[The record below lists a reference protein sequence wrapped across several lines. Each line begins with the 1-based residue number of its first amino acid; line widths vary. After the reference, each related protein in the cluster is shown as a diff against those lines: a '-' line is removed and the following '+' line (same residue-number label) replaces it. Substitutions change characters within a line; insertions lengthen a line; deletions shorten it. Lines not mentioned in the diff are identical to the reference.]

1 MIKNLNTEELRYIS
15 NNYYFYLNV
24 LKNLIHRTDR
34 TECINILDFGCGA
47 GNLLKIVEDSD
58 IKCKICGMDVFTD
71 EASFTKVKKKVPSA
85 KILSIKPYENFDFG
99 NQFDVIISNQVFEHI
114 ENLNDIYKHLSNIL
128 KPSGIMICGF
138 PTEEIILEP
147 HLKLPLIQRLNK
159 KSKVLYYYLKV
170 ASFLNIGQFSKLK
183 KSKKIKKINYLQNRL
198 NYCKKNLFYHSKYN
212 HQRLLNK
219 YFSKISDISHLPIN
233 YLRTYK
239 PHLINLN

>member
-1 MIKNLNTEELRYIS
+1 M
-15 NNYYFYLNV
+15 
-24 LKNLIHRTDR
+24 
-34 TECINILDFGCGA
+34 
-47 GNLLKIVEDSD
+47 
-58 IKCKICGMDVFTD
+58 
-71 EASFTKVKKKVPSA
+71 
-85 KILSIKPYENFDFG
+85 
-99 NQFDVIISNQVFEHI
+99 
-114 ENLNDIYKHLSNIL
+114 IYKHLSNIL

-147 HLKLPLIQRLNK
+147 HLKLPLIHRLNK

-233 YLRTYK
+233 YIRTYK
-239 PHLINLN
+239 